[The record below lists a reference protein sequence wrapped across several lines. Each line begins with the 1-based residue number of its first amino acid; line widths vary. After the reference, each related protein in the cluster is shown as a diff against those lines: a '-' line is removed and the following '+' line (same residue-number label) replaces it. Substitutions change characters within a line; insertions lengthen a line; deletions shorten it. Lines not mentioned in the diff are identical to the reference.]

1 MCIISHLGQ
10 DRADSREE
18 SCKIEH
24 MGAGTVPPGVD
35 TKVKKPESFSKS
47 FVLLEEAWVSE

>member
-18 SCKIEH
+18 SCKTEH

-47 FVLLEEAWVSE
+47 FVLLEETWVSE